1 MLKFSKNACHY
12 IIGSENRSNE
22 KIVNISINRLS
33 MRLYLAKGGINT
45 ECKFSQTHCK
55 QFTLLKDYMVEKK
68 IIFEGNEKRENERTY
83 NELDYK
89 RKIISY
95 NENSIDNFFI
105 NHNLYASLKNIF
117 LHINKINKAVTE
129 TISLKCENVLSHEI
143 VQNNVYINNNLY
155 TFYVEIP
162 NKYINNISLEIE
174 KILQDEEFSELF
186 RKIKDLD
193 LYTSTLL
200 FVLFKQ
206 IGKRYNGKWNKVYTV
221 LFQEE
226 LENFILQNVRTHI
239 SNIIPKG
246 NKNKTEDNAPNISK
260 THNKV
265 DLHQVYREILNILN
279 ILKKEKEKYINYIDF
294 ILHTLFK
301 ELYRHNRHY
310 NYSYS
315 ISLLRVLNDI
325 LLFHLNHSCESH
337 KGEKDE
343 HRTFCTQINNNRFY
357 TQKEKFTWNYIEKN
371 YEDIECIQTV
381 SKLSTGGSITSPSK
395 VDTLDDGTHLR
406 NGNAEADV
414 GKMHVSDHLH
424 PYKDATK
431 CTGKFNCVGD
441 FQNCQRHSDRK
452 EAQVN
457 YDLFSHTYE
466 ENCTHVK
473 SAHSNKNS
481 VRDEGNIA
489 SNSKIHSYLSQFC
502 IFLIAIIA
510 KKIKYME
517 NRTVLIDEEC
527 MLEGI
532 NALLHMHERRRINLD
547 KIINERVPFLKDTT
561 ETKGSDEKQR
571 VLQFLNF
578 IFNILKSLKYDHKN
592 AKEMKKE
599 YETYERLFKILSLVS
614 SIRYLLTDNIKN
626 KNATAD
632 GTDRQAMYVGS
643 ASADLAELSQKRIIS
658 KINKNITQMSNE
670 LILTAS
676 NFSCTPHSHG
686 DINREGNVAVYMS
699 YIFNDLYFQNNYQI
713 QNIMFSYFLK
723 HFKNR
728 NSYVE
733 GNKNVIYLEYI
744 TIYNFLKLFQ
754 KDINESSVKYDTIL
768 KIFMD
773 CFDNNLYHKLKD
785 HNFLNNF
792 YAEKKKTTYYLHFLN
807 KLCYFYFLAKR
818 FISNREFLSHINYH
832 FYLTVYL
839 INQFIEKNMNNSEF
853 FIRFVNKCINKI
865 TIILTVQKYFNLC
878 AEEDLT
884 KCVSN
889 FLQLTH
895 KLITKENKKKLL
907 LYVLPFLKQPKN
919 TENSLKH
926 LLVGKEIELEKE
938 KKKEAVKLDTQKK
951 GNHSKNEEEEHN
963 SCEHVKSVIYENK
976 QNNLNCNLSNY
987 EENESTNLS
996 KKGRIVCVEQNLADF
1011 IDILQ
1016 KKDNFKVNNGE
1027 LCQLLREHMRQNHL
1041 LKKENVILK
1050 NKLNYIVLN
1059 FENFISSYVRTVPSA
1074 NHAFVCHDNGENVGS
1089 TRVRNMHVRSVSRRN
1104 VNRNIVGGTNLGN
1117 TAVELN
1123 CPAACEPAC
1132 EPACEHT
1139 CKHTCEHTCG
1149 KGVTGGDTDEETH
1162 RREDAPSLS
1171 IQFDYHNIDVTNE
1184 YFHELRKHENQNY
1197 MKINNVLINM
1207 YMYNPHIC
1215 AKNKKILISKE
1226 KKTKKMIILPYDTYK
1241 NIKKLVI
1248 YEDNEGVN
1256 LIKRFHN
1263 SVYLFFVKMKFFFCK
1278 SS

>member
-12 IIGSENRSNE
+12 IIGNENRNNE
-22 KIVNISINRLS
+22 KIVNISINCLS

-68 IIFEGNEKRENERTY
+68 IIFEGNEKRGKESIY

-95 NENSIDNFFI
+95 NENNIDNFLI

-117 LHINKINKAVTE
+117 LHINQINKAVIE

-162 NKYINNISLEIE
+162 SKYINNISLEIE
-174 KILQDEEFSELF
+174 QILQDEEFSELF

-193 LYTSTLL
+193 LYTLTLL

-206 IGKRYNGKWNKVYTV
+206 IGKRYNGEWNKVYTV

-226 LENFILQNVRTHI
+226 LEKFILQNVRTHI

-246 NKNKTEDNAPNISK
+246 NKNKTEDNAPNISN
-260 THNKV
+260 TQSKV
-265 DLHQVYREILNILN
+265 DFHQVYREILNILN
-279 ILKKEKEKYINYIDF
+279 ILKKEKKKYINYIDF

-325 LLFHLNHSCESH
+325 LLFHLSCSCESH

-343 HRTFCTQINNNRFY
+343 HRTFCTQINNNHFY
-357 TQKEKFTWNYIEKN
+357 AQKEKFTWNYIEKN

-395 VDTLDDGTHLR
+395 ADTLNDRTCLR
-406 NGNAEADV
+406 NGNAEAVV
-414 GKMHVSDHLH
+414 GKMRISDHLH

-431 CTGKFNCVGD
+431 CTGNFNCVGD

-452 EAQVN
+452 ETQVK
-457 YDLFSHTYE
+457 YDLCSYTDE

-473 SAHSNKNS
+473 SAYSNKNI
-481 VRDEGNIA
+481 VRDECSIA
-489 SNSKIHSYLSQFC
+489 SNSKKHSCLSQFC

-517 NRTVLIDEEC
+517 NRTAYIDEEC
-527 MLEGI
+527 ILEGI
-532 NALLHMHERRRINLD
+532 NALLHMHESRRINLD
-547 KIINERVPFLKDTT
+547 KLINERVQFLKDTT
-561 ETKGSDEKQR
+561 ATKYNDEKQR
-571 VLQFLNF
+571 LLQFLNF

-614 SIRYLLTDNIKN
+614 SIRYLLTGNIKN
-626 KNATAD
+626 KNGDADATD
-632 GTDRQAMYVGS
+632 GQAMYVGS
-643 ASADLAELSQKRIIS
+643 ASADLAELSKKKIIS

-670 LILTAS
+670 IILSAS
-676 NFSCTPHSHG
+676 NFSFTSHSHR
-686 DINREGNVAVYMS
+686 DINHEGNVAVYMS
-699 YIFNDLYFQNNYQI
+699 YIFNDLYFQNNYQV
-713 QNIMFSYFLK
+713 QNIMLSYFLK

-728 NSYVE
+728 NTYVE
-733 GNKNVIYLEYI
+733 GNKNAIYLEYI
-744 TIYNFLKLFQ
+744 TVYNFLKLFQ

-792 YAEKKKTTYYLHFLN
+792 YEEKKKTKYYLHFLN

-818 FISNREFLSHINYH
+818 FISNGEFLSHINYH

-839 INQFIEKNMNNSEF
+839 INQHVEKNMNNSEF
-853 FIRFVNKCINKI
+853 FIQFVNKCINKI
-865 TIILTVQKYFNLC
+865 TVILTVQKYFNLC

-919 TENSLKH
+919 TENCLRN
-926 LLVGKEIELEKE
+926 LLGGKEIELEKE
-938 KKKEAVKLDTQKK
+938 KKEAIKLDTQKK
-951 GNHSKNEEEEHN
+951 GNHNKNEEEEHS
-963 SCEHVKSVIYENK
+963 SCEHVKSIIYENK
-976 QNNLNCNLSNY
+976 QNILNCNLSNY
-987 EENESTNLS
+987 EEDESTNLS
-996 KKGRIVCVEQNLADF
+996 KKERIVCVEQNLADF

-1027 LCQLLREHMRQNHL
+1027 LCQLLREHMKQNHL

-1059 FENFISSYVRTVPSA
+1059 FENFIASYIPTVSSA
-1074 NHAFVCHDNGENVGS
+1074 NEAFVCQDNSANVGS
-1089 TRVRNMHVRSVSRRN
+1089 TRVRNMHVRNVSRRN

-1117 TAVELN
+1117 IAVELN
-1123 CPAACEPAC
+1123 CPAVF
-1132 EPACEHT
+1132 EHT
-1139 CKHTCEHTCG
+1139 CE
-1149 KGVTGGDTDEETH
+1149 KGVIGGDTEEEMH
-1162 RREDAPSLS
+1162 SREDAPSLS
-1171 IQFDYHNIDVTNE
+1171 IHFDYHNIDVTNE

-1215 AKNKKILISKE
+1215 AKNKEILISKE